1 MGKRIKFV
9 QGMALGAAAQYY
21 YDPRAGRARRA
32 RLRDQ
37 ATSQV
42 RKLGRLVGRKARY
55 QIGRA
60 KGMRHRLTSSERHVT
75 AV

>member
-21 YDPRAGRARRA
+21 YDPRAGRSRRA

-42 RKLGRLVGRKARY
+42 RKLGRLVGRKARF
-55 QIGRA
+55 QLGRA
-60 KGMRHRLTSSERHVT
+60 KGLRHRLVTPDHQVT

>member
-9 QGMALGAAAQYY
+9 QGMVLGAAAQYY
-21 YDPRAGRARRA
+21 YDPREGRSRRA

-37 ATSQV
+37 TTSQV
-42 RKLGRLVGRKARY
+42 RKLGRLIGRKARY
-55 QIGRA
+55 QVGRA
-60 KGMRHRLTSSERHVT
+60 KGLRHRLVTPDQHVT